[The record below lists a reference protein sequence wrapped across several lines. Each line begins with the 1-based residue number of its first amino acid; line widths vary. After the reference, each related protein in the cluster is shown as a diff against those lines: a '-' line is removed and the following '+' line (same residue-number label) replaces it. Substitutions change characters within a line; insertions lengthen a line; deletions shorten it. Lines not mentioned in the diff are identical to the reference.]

1 MSERTV
7 EPGDARLDA
16 VGAICTMHDV
26 RDACVANRESAAA
39 EPSRKETSL

>member
-1 MSERTV
+1 MSQRPA

-16 VGAICTMHDV
+16 VGIICAMHDV
-26 RDACVANRESAAA
+26 RDTCATNRESAAA